1 LTELRKANSS
11 AVKGGKKDGGIVS
24 PTRRRRSVVPPEA
37 QSRQDRRSDILKSAE
52 KLFAEHGFNGVSV
65 RDIAEDAG
73 VPLALV
79 GYYFG
84 KKAELFATI
93 FEQRRAYFERRV
105 ALIESIEIAGCD
117 GDLVEQVVRAWAEPA
132 LMVGLEEDG
141 AAFATLVARGLWDA
155 GIENRRAVE
164 RHFDQVAQ
172 AFLKAMA
179 KALPDCEP
187 GRLIWGYQYAV
198 GSLLTHMVS
207 SRVIDLSGGQER
219 PGDTLRRDE
228 LIRFLASGFRSL
240 AEMDARAGKE

>member
-1 LTELRKANSS
+1 LTRLRKPDSS
-11 AVKGGKKDGGIVS
+11 AAKRGNKGVGSVNTPK
-24 PTRRRRSVVPPEA
+24 RRRSVVPPEA

-52 KLFAEHGFNGVSV
+52 KLFAERGFNGVSV
-65 RDIAEDAG
+65 RDIADDAR

-93 FEQRRAYFERRV
+93 FEQRRDYFERRV
-105 ALIESIEIAGCD
+105 ALIESVDTADHD

-132 LMVGLEEDG
+132 LMVGLEEG
-141 AAFATLVARGLWDA
+141 GEAFATLVARGLWDA
-155 GIENRRAVE
+155 GIENRRAIE
-164 RHFDQVAQ
+164 RHFDQVAH

-179 KALPDCEP
+179 KALPNCEP

-207 SRVIDLSGGQER
+207 SRVEDLSSGAER
-219 PGDTLRRDE
+219 TGDTQRRDE
-228 LIRFLASGFRSL
+228 LIRFLASGFRAL
-240 AEMDARAGKE
+240 AEMDASGGKV